1 MISNIITSDT
11 AASRHEIKPMSCT
24 AAVIKGAP
32 HDKNKAKNG
41 VWGLPCVTSAR
52 KGQEIPNSADREGGQ
67 KIHKVCERHIWKP
80 LMGTSPSSPSS
91 DVLMISHD
99 IYPRCAQ
106 KGALDQSDEGQAARL
121 SMKIEPAPELNN
133 LI

>member
-11 AASRHEIKPMSCT
+11 AASRHEIKPMSFT
-24 AAVIKGAP
+24 ATVIKRAP

-52 KGQEIPNSADREGGQ
+52 KGQEIPNSADREGVRKSIKSVDVIYGS
-67 KIHKVCERHIWKP
+67 P